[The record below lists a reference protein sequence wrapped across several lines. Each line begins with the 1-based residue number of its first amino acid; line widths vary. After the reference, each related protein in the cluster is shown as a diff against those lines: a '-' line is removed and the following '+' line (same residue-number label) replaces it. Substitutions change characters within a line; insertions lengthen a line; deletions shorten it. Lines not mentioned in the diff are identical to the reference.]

1 MSNIRP
7 PALGCYLNEHSMLFC
22 QIVLKNDHIL
32 DIERR
37 KVQNK
42 SCNYCPKT
50 FYCDQ
55 KEDCKDPYEVLTGD
69 AIPNSWIPYSEQFP
83 FHVQIHRDSF
93 PYSILPE
100 NMGSLYLI

>member
-7 PALGCYLNEHSMLFC
+7 PALGRYLNEHSMLFC
-22 QIVLKNDHIL
+22 QVVLKNEHVL
-32 DIERR
+32 EIE
-37 KVQNK
+37 NK
-42 SCNYCPKT
+42 KRGDKSFNYAPKT

-55 KEDCKDPYEVLTGD
+55 EEDCKDPYEVLAGD
-69 AIPNSWIPYSEQFP
+69 AIPNAWIPYSDNFR

-100 NMGSLYLI
+100 NMGR